1 MKLGLRHIAQPLCVF
16 LLTLM
21 ASAETV
27 VRAPLKDTSKQNTE
41 PLGTGLIGLE
51 VYPKA
56 VSLETAADFH
66 RSEKKQS
73 DGAKQIK
80 LADKACDLKSIP
92 DELPIGWSWERQ
104 LEYFNL
110 ANAVCQGLYGGNG

>member
-66 RSEKKQS
+66 RVVIIAMYQDANS
-73 DGAKQIK
+73 
-80 LADKACDLKSIP
+80 LDLT
-92 DELPIGWSWERQ
+92 
-104 LEYFNL
+104 
-110 ANAVCQGLYGGNG
+110 